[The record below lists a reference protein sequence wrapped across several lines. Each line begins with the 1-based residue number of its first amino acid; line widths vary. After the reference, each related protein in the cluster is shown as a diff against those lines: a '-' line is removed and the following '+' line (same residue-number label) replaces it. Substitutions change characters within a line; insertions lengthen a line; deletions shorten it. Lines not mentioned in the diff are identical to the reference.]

1 MADTEKTELV
11 EPTELEVEP
20 DVNAG
25 LDKALETYR
34 KLIDRKDLVEPLT
47 DKEQDSLEKRIKEIE
62 EREVVEKIEE
72 HEAVEIPCEKNKITI
87 GPPTLR
93 LDKALET
100 YRKLIDRKDL
110 VEPLTD
116 KEQDSL
122 EKRIKEIEEREVVE
136 KIEEHEAVEIPCEKN
151 KITIGP
157 PTLTRFEKARIM
169 GARALQL
176 SLGAPP
182 FIPIPKTARISLDIS
197 MEELEQRVIPITI
210 RRVLPNGDYQNIPI
224 DYFEK

>member
-1 MADTEKTELV
+1 MSKAKESKLLEAPQTEE
-11 EPTELEVEP
+11 EISE
-20 DVNAG
+20 DVIEENTG
-25 LDKALETYR
+25 LNKALDTYR

-47 DKEQDSLEKRIKEIE
+47 EKEQNSLEERIKEIE
-62 EREVVEKIEE
+62 NREVVEKIED
-72 HEAVEIPCEKNKITI
+72 HEAVEIPCEK
-87 GPPTLR
+87 G
-93 LDKALET
+93 
-100 YRKLIDRKDL
+100 
-110 VEPLTD
+110 
-116 KEQDSL
+116 
-122 EKRIKEIEEREVVE
+122 
-136 KIEEHEAVEIPCEKN
+136 

-182 FIPIPKTARISLDIS
+182 FIPIPKSARISLDIS

>member
-1 MADTEKTELV
+1 MIRLYNVLKKFSYLSDANETELIEAPQPEELDTEIE
-11 EPTELEVEP
+11 E
-20 DVNAG
+20 NAG
-25 LDKALETYR
+25 LNKALDTYR

-47 DKEQDSLEKRIKEIE
+47 EKEQDNLEKRIKEIE
-62 EREVVEKIEE
+62 DREVVERIEE
-72 HEAVEIPCEKNKITI
+72 HEP
-87 GPPTLR
+87 
-93 LDKALET
+93 
-100 YRKLIDRKDL
+100 
-110 VEPLTD
+110 
-116 KEQDSL
+116 
-122 EKRIKEIEEREVVE
+122 
-136 KIEEHEAVEIPCEKN
+136 VEIPCEKN

-182 FIPIPKTARISLDIS
+182 FIPIPKNARISLDIS

-224 DYFEK
+224 DYFDR

>member
-1 MADTEKTELV
+1 MSDVNKTKVVEVAEDEIPATEEV
-11 EPTELEVEP
+11 AEAEVET
-20 DVNAG
+20 NAG
-25 LDKALETYR
+25 LTKALDTYR
-34 KLIDRKDLVEPLT
+34 KLIEKKVDAEPLT
-47 DKEQDSLEKRIKEIE
+47 EKEQDNLEKRIKEIE
-62 EREVVEKIEE
+62 NREVVENIEE
-72 HEAVEIPCEKNKITI
+72 HEPIEIPCEK
-87 GPPTLR
+87 G
-93 LDKALET
+93 
-100 YRKLIDRKDL
+100 
-110 VEPLTD
+110 
-116 KEQDSL
+116 
-122 EKRIKEIEEREVVE
+122 
-136 KIEEHEAVEIPCEKN
+136 

-182 FIPIPKTARISLDIS
+182 FIPIPKNARISLDIS